1 MASRDSKAAIM
12 ASKRQ
17 LSLTSMKFN
26 RFLLFRYVTAIIF
39 FVNLYWLVLLAGLG
53 RVMWLLPALL
63 MVMAGTVMFEQ
74 AGKYWHPTNQ
84 LTLTKWYYGIQ
95 LSVNLALMVLVV
107 SGQLSL
113 VYPFLTNQAAVWL
126 VIFLAVGTAICG
138 LLERRIYLVEHDRD
152 RYLQHIKQF
161 AASL

>member
-1 MASRDSKAAIM
+1 MVSRDSEKNTT

-26 RFLLFRYVTAIIF
+26 RFLLFRYVTAIFF

-53 RVMWLLPALL
+53 KLAWLLPAVLL
-63 MVMAGTVMFEQ
+63 IAASTVMFEQ

-84 LTLTKWYYGIQ
+84 LPLTKWYYVGQ
-95 LSVNLALMVLVV
+95 LLVNLFLMVLVV
-107 SGQLSL
+107 SGQLTL
-113 VYPFLTNQAAVWL
+113 VYPFLTSRATMWL
-126 VIFLAVGTAICG
+126 LIFLAAGMIVSG
-138 LLERRIYLVEHDRD
+138 LLVRRAYLVEHDQD